1 MCAGSNCVVE
11 LICGWVRGNGSSSPT
26 ATRHQQYTG
35 EERFFLRA
43 GHFDEDG
50 LQFLRRRCRR
60 LSFLLRPCALC
71 SQCRGSGILDLRP
84 VQWDGGGAQ
93 VEVRFTRI
101 LPCSSRGLFQVRVL
115 ALVPLLILLV
125 SALSFLMLVV
135 GFLGVIWRLNLLL
148 TFLLSLSIVW
158 FLHVLVPSLP
168 SFVRLGVLLYGH
180 HLVRMSLRVVM
191 LGLVSSAFMVLPFPF
206 QLFLTPL
213 LRSFFALGVQ

>member
-11 LICGWVRGNGSSSPT
+11 LICGWVRGNGSTSPT

-101 LPCSSRGLFQVRVL
+101 LPCSSRWLFQVRVL
-115 ALVPLLILLV
+115 IVLRWRFVPRRD
-125 SALSFLMLVV
+125 A
-135 GFLGVIWRLNLLL
+135 R
-148 TFLLSLSIVW
+148 
-158 FLHVLVPSLP
+158 P
-168 SFVRLGVLLYGH
+168 
-180 HLVRMSLRVVM
+180 
-191 LGLVSSAFMVLPFPF
+191 
-206 QLFLTPL
+206 
-213 LRSFFALGVQ
+213 LRSGAVRSAWGRLRWIIFRSASLQN